1 VIKLQEHQKK
11 AVKQLKPGSIL
22 WGGVGSGK
30 SMTALAYFY
39 TKECGGSIEEGDLKR
54 PKDLYIITT
63 AAKRDSLEWEAEC
76 AIFGLGKDRVWSI
89 SNIAVV
95 IDSWNNI
102 TKYVNVK
109 DAFFIFDEQKV
120 IGSGTWVKSFITI
133 SKSNKWIL
141 LTATPGDT
149 WSDYIPVFV
158 ANGFYKNRT
167 EFIRR
172 HVVYNTFTKFPK
184 IDRYVDTNILEAH
197 KHKLLVKMNY
207 TKKTISNTID
217 IFVPYDKEL
226 MEKVKKERWNPFTN
240 APIKTISEYCYTAR
254 KVVNSSIFRLEGV
267 KELAKRHSRV
277 IVFYNFDYELEA
289 LRTLAQDPIFNV
301 AEYNGHYHEEIPDSV
316 NWIYLVQY
324 MSGAEGWNC
333 VLTNTVIF
341 YSLSY
346 SYKQTVQAAGRI
358 DRMNTPFNDLYYYY
372 FTSESQIDKSIRACQ
387 LQKKDF
393 NEYAYEF
400 NGVFE
405 LASDT

>member
-267 KELAKRHSRV
+267 KELAKRHSR
-277 IVFYNFDYELEA
+277 
-289 LRTLAQDPIFNV
+289 
-301 AEYNGHYHEEIPDSV
+301 
-316 NWIYLVQY
+316 
-324 MSGAEGWNC
+324 
-333 VLTNTVIF
+333 
-341 YSLSY
+341 
-346 SYKQTVQAAGRI
+346 
-358 DRMNTPFNDLYYYY
+358 
-372 FTSESQIDKSIRACQ
+372 
-387 LQKKDF
+387 
-393 NEYAYEF
+393 
-400 NGVFE
+400 
-405 LASDT
+405 